1 MRYFESHAE
10 MESKLKKTLAA
21 NVDAWS
27 DWGLNEIGYLIALPR
42 PITQ

>member
-1 MRYFESHAE
+1 
-10 MESKLKKTLAA
+10 MESKLKKPYLAA

-27 DWGLNEIGYLIALPR
+27 DWGLNKIGYLIVLPR